1 MTQHI
6 MLLCGRGEVWRE
18 VKQMLAIV
26 ERKPALFVS
35 YDTTLNIQN
44 KSAQSSS
51 LDQTNN
57 NLLHFLLGNQ

>member
-6 MLLCGRGEVWRE
+6 MLCGRGEVWGE
-18 VKQMLAIV
+18 VKQVLAIV
-26 ERKPALFVS
+26 ERKPGLFVS
-35 YDTTLNIQN
+35 YDTILNIQN